1 MAILPVILV
10 LMSSPDHHHLYRQG
24 GYRRKTWIWSN
35 MDVVVQALYPDYRN
49 VYVHRYLHAW
59 LSSWEHLQA
68 PMWARS
74 SASVPRK
81 PTQASSKNRGYLII
95 LLIILSIIKLSGIAF
110 IIFSDNWPDYRWI
123 LLDHCSVDPTLS
135 LQVNLIDISIPSK
148 KSSCY
153 GLDGLSLKAVLL
165 LCLF

>member
-1 MAILPVILV
+1 MDLEQHGCCCL
-10 LMSSPDHHHLYRQG
+10 SSVSWLSQ
-24 GYRRKTWIWSN
+24 
-35 MDVVVQALYPDYRN
+35 
-49 VYVHRYLHAW
+49 YLCSSLSPW
-59 LSSWEHLQA
+59 LSSCEHLQA

-95 LLIILSIIKLSGIAF
+95 LLIILSIIKLSDIAF

-135 LQVNLIDISIPSK
+135 LQVNLIDIHPIQNITVLWTWRIVSEGCSSIVSILVAVWTLTWLQCVLENLSK
-148 KSSCY
+148 YK
-153 GLDGLSLKAVLL
+153 LT
-165 LCLF
+165 FF